1 MLPHEVFLD
10 TAFALALANPK
21 DLLHQ
26 RAIQLADQLDAE
38 RTRLVTTRAVLLE
51 IGNVLVLDHTG
62 FLSILSST
70 KSYVEGRKMPSASSR
85 DIFGC
90 SKNRQN
96 RIVENSTYPLDDF
109 GFR

>member
-38 RTRLVTTRAVLLE
+38 RTRMVTTRAVLLE
-51 IGNVLVLDHTG
+51 LAMCWRKNAIALR
-62 FLSILSST
+62 
-70 KSYVEGRKMPSASSR
+70 GRN
-85 DIFGC
+85 C
-90 SKNRQN
+90 
-96 RIVENSTYPLDDF
+96 
-109 GFR
+109 